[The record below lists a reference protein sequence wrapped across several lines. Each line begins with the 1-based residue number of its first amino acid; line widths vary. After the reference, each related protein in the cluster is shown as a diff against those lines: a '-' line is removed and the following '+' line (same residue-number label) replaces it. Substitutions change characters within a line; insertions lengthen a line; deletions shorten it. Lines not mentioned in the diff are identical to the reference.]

1 MGRQRR
7 TIVTGVA
14 GFIGSHVAH
23 RLLEAGRPVL
33 GVDVLGEDE
42 DAGLRRAR
50 LARLTGREGF
60 EFIQLDLCDADAVQ
74 ACFQREPG
82 CTVLHLAARSGVRR
96 SAEHPRE
103 YTQSNLVAFGEVLE
117 GCRVAGAAHLVF
129 ASSSSVY
136 GANARLPSS
145 VETSVDHPLSFY
157 AATKRANELMAHAYA
172 HQHGLPCTGLRLF
185 TVYGPWGRTDMA
197 PYLFT
202 RAILEGRP
210 IDVFHEGRARR
221 DFTYVD
227 DVVEGM
233 LRVAERP
240 AAPDPGWSG
249 ENPHPARSSAPFRL
263 YNLGNGRPVELGRF
277 IALLEQLLGRPA
289 HTQLKPTRAG
299 EVEATDADVT
309 ELERDLGFRPGT
321 PLETGLA
328 RYVEWFRAYYG
339 L

>member
-1 MGRQRR
+1 MGGQRR
-7 TIVTGVA
+7 TVVTGVA
-14 GFIGSHVAH
+14 GFIGSHVAR
-23 RLLEAGRPVL
+23 RLLELGRPVL
-33 GVDVLGEDE
+33 GLGHVGEGLPED
-42 DAGLRRAR
+42 R
-50 LARLTGREGF
+50 LARLLGREGF
-60 EFIQLDLCDADAVQ
+60 EFRRMDLSDADAVRGV
-74 ACFQREPG
+74 FEREPG
-82 CTVLHLAARSGVRR
+82 CTVIHLAARSGVRR

-117 GCRVAGAAHLVF
+117 GCRAAGAAHLVF

-145 VETSVDHPLSFY
+145 VGAGVDHPLSFY

-172 HQHGLPCTGLRLF
+172 HQHRLPCTALRLF

-210 IDVFHEGRARR
+210 IDVFHEGLALR

-227 DVVEGM
+227 DVVEGI

-240 AAPDPGWSG
+240 AAPDPEWSG
-249 ENPHPARSSAPFRL
+249 TAPHPARSSAPFRI
-263 YNLGNGRPVELGRF
+263 YNLGNGRPVELRRF
-277 IALLEQLLGRPA
+277 IELLEQLLGRTANKRLLPS
-289 HTQLKPTRAG
+289 QAG

-309 ELERDLGFRPGT
+309 ELERDVGFRPST

-328 RYVEWFRAYYG
+328 RYVEWFRSYYG

>member
-1 MGRQRR
+1 MGGPRR

-23 RLLEAGRPVL
+23 RLLERGRPVL
-33 GVDVLGEDE
+33 GMDRLGEGEEARLQRD
-42 DAGLRRAR
+42 R

-60 EFIQLDLCDADAVQ
+60 EFAPVDLCDAPAVQ
-74 ACFQREPG
+74 ALFAREPG

-117 GCRVAGAAHLVF
+117 GCRAAGAAHLVF

-136 GANARLPSS
+136 GGNTRLPSS
-145 VETSVDHPLSFY
+145 VGAEVDHPLSFY

-227 DVVEGM
+227 DVVEGL

-240 AAPDPGWSG
+240 AVADPDWSG
-249 ENPHPARSSAPFRL
+249 AHPHPARSSAPFRL

-277 IALLEQLLGRPA
+277 IELLEQLLGRTA
-289 HTQLKPTRAG
+289 HKRMQPLRTG

-309 ELERDLGFRPGT
+309 ELEREVGFRPST